1 MMKITKAKL
10 KQIIREELGK
20 VLVNEEESNK
30 LDFLYDTDGVPG
42 LLAHH
47 KHFTANIDMQFKE
60 YTQNLNNNL
69 VKAVESGNIQDI
81 KKYGHL
87 ALKDLNYQ
95 MPTSQ
100 YRQTQSALEQLDNI
114 SNASDQS
121 EFGSKKEIGAEE
133 IEKHVWQQAKPHA
146 RDDVYDAAID
156 VPLIQD
162 AMGRGYYVVDPY
174 DTGAFRTYIDK
185 GGAKGPNGEEVIAPL
200 DTLARGDQRINYFK
214 TAHTNIYYR
223 LVS

>member
-1 MMKITKAKL
+1 MKITKTQL
-10 KQIIREELGK
+10 RQIIKEELGK
-20 VLVNEEESNK
+20 VLNEEESNK

-95 MPTSQ
+95 MPRSQ
-100 YRQTQSALEQLDNI
+100 HRQTQSALEQLDNT
-114 SNASDQS
+114 SNATDQS
-121 EFGSKKEIGAEE
+121 EFGSKKQIDAEE
-133 IEKHVWQQAKPHA
+133 IEDHQMPRGRKVSFSDEESDLQ
-146 RDDVYDAAID
+146 
-156 VPLIQD
+156 LIQKV
-162 AMGRGYYVVDPY
+162 APSMEVSDPHMANWDESKDQIVY
-174 DTGAFRTYIDK
+174 QGSVASNY
-185 GGAKGPNGEEVIAPL
+185 GGKKI
-200 DTLARGDQRINYFK
+200 YFK
-214 TAHTNIYYR
+214 TSNSNQYYV
-223 LVS
+223 LSAE